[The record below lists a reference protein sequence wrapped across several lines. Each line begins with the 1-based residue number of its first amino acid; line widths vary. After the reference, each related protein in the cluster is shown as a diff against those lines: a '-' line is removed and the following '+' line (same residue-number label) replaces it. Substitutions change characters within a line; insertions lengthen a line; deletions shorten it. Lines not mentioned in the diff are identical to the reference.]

1 MVIIFLEMNNLY
13 PLKFTPILKDKIW
26 GGTRLGEVLKKKNA
40 SSKCGE
46 SWEISGYG
54 NDISVVSNG
63 IYTGK
68 KLTDL
73 IAKYKGKL
81 LGESVYKRFKKN
93 FPLLIKFIDANDD
106 LSVQVHPN
114 DKMAKERH
122 KSFGKTEMW
131 YVMESNPGSKLI
143 SGFNQ
148 PMTPQRLLKHVNDKK
163 VVDVLNFEETT
174 PGDVFFLPSGR
185 IHAIGSG
192 ILLAEIQQSSD
203 TTYRVYDWDRV
214 DDQGKPRELHLD
226 LSLEA
231 IDYEFHGNYREN
243 YTEVE
248 NGTAKIVQCHY
259 FTVNLINCEMP
270 VLKNYNA
277 IDSFV
282 IFISV
287 KGSVDLDCGING
299 KITIKRGESILLP
312 ALIKEITIIPEKES
326 KLLEVYISK

>member
-1 MVIIFLEMNNLY
+1 MNNLY

-26 GGTRLGEVLKKKNA
+26 GGTRLGELLKKKNA

-54 NDISVVSNG
+54 KDISVVSNG
-63 IYTGK
+63 IYSGK

-73 IAKYKGKL
+73 ISKYKGKL
-81 LGESVYKRFKKN
+81 LGESVYHRFKKD
-93 FPLLIKFIDANDD
+93 FPLLVKFIDANDD

-148 PMTPQRLLKHVNDKK
+148 PMTPQRFLKQVTEKK
-163 VVDVLNFEETT
+163 VVDVLNFEETA

-203 TTYRVYDWDRV
+203 ITYRVYDWDRF
-214 DDQGKPRELHLD
+214 DYQGNPRELHLN

-231 IDYEFHGNYREN
+231 IDYEFHGNYRES
-243 YTEVE
+243 YTLKK
-248 NGTAKIVQCHY
+248 NGTTNIVQCPY
-259 FTVNLINCEMP
+259 FITNLIDCDVP
-270 VLKNYNA
+270 VSKNYEA

-287 KGSVDLDCGING
+287 DGMVTLDCGTHG
-299 KITIKRGESILLP
+299 KITIEKGESVLLP
-312 ALIKEITIIPEKES
+312 ASIKEIIINPETES
-326 KLLEVYISK
+326 KILEVYISK